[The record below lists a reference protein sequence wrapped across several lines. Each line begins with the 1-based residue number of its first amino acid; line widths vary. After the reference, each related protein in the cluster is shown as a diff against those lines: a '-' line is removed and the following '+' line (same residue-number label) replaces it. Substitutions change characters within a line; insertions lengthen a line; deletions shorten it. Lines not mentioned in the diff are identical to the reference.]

1 MADDDLPSHPA
12 APALA
17 PRKSV
22 VRVPQSWY
30 ALCFTSELN
39 AGKLRPAT
47 LLGTPLVL
55 WRDQAGVAQAVA
67 DRCPHRNVPLSAG
80 SVVGGELQCRY
91 HGWRF
96 GSGGRCT
103 AIPGLP
109 IVDGD
114 AVDGPGRCA
123 TSFAAHEADGVVW
136 VWGQPGVVPATAV
149 PPSSPQLSD
158 PRFRH
163 VRHRARIRAP
173 LHAVLENILD
183 VPHTSFLHGGWF
195 RSAKKT
201 QRIDV
206 EVERRTDGVTAQ
218 FFGEQRPPGVIAWM
232 LSPSGGTIE
241 HWDRFRLPSIAEVE
255 YRLGPENQII
265 ATTLCSPV
273 DDECTDL
280 LSIVS
285 VRTRLPPGPL
295 LWLVYPVALRILAQD
310 REILEA
316 QTDTIAKFGGER
328 MSSTAID
335 LLGPHVLHLLK
346 RAEQDKLSDAVV
358 RTERSQLWV

>member
-1 MADDDLPSHPA
+1 MVTTMADDDLPSTQPHA
-12 APALA
+12 
-17 PRKSV
+17 RKSV
-22 VRVPQSWY
+22 VRITRAWY
-30 ALCFTSELN
+30 AVCFSGELV
-39 AGKLRPAT
+39 AGALRPVT
-47 LLGTPLVL
+47 LLSTPLVL
-55 WRDQAGVAQAVA
+55 WRDRDGHAQGLA

-80 SVVGGELQCRY
+80 SVVDGEVQCRY

-96 GSGGRCT
+96 DGAGRCQ

-109 IVDGD
+109 IVDGES
-114 AVDGPGRCA
+114 VDGPGRCA
-123 TSFAAHEADGVVW
+123 QAYAVREVDGVVW
-136 VWGQPGVVPATAV
+136 VWGEMGEQPSTT
-149 PPSSPQLSD
+149 PPSSPQFAD

-163 VRHRARIRAP
+163 VRHRAQIRAP
-173 LHAVLENILD
+173 LNAVLENILD

-195 RSAKKT
+195 RSAQKT

-206 EVERRTDGVTAQ
+206 EVERRADGVTAQ
-218 FFGEQRPPGVIAWM
+218 FFGERRPPGVIAWM

-255 YRLGPENQII
+255 YRLGKESQII
-265 ATTLCSPV
+265 ATTLCMPV

-280 LSIVS
+280 LSVVS
-285 VRTRLPPGPL
+285 VRTALPLGPL

-316 QTDTIAKFGGER
+316 QTRTVAMFHGER
-328 MSSTAID
+328 MSSTPID

-346 RAEQDKLSDAVV
+346 RAEQDKLSEAVV